1 MDYDENLA
9 MIRSLHL
16 QQRSSVS
23 SSKILPQTHPLP
35 LGSPMRILLLIST
48 VLIAGFHLMEGLAQ
62 QPLPPSSGVNPIK
75 KGVPGRSGSAVRPG
89 AANPKGTP
97 PAVAPA
103 NPAAKQTPP
112 TAPAATT
119 KAAGSAPAAAATN
132 PVTAPNPG
140 DAAAVA
146 KYRQQKSYA
155 YGVDMARAIQAD
167 DMDFDL
173 AALIQG
179 LSDGLGKKKLSITED
194 EYAQLMDAITK
205 EAEEKAIAK
214 FERLSEENKKQG
226 EAFLAENAKKEGIV
240 TIANGVQYRTL
251 KKGDGKSPKIDDN
264 VQVHLKGMLLNG
276 DQFFSSYS
284 LNQPSTFPV
293 GRVIRGL
300 KDALLQMKIGDK
312 WQIFIPA
319 EHAFGKEG
327 NTPAAP
333 GLPGVGPN
341 EVVIYEIELI
351 DIVPEAQE

>member
-1 MDYDENLA
+1 
-9 MIRSLHL
+9 
-16 QQRSSVS
+16 
-23 SSKILPQTHPLP
+23 
-35 LGSPMRILLLIST
+35 MRISLLLSA
-48 VLIAGFHLMEGLAQ
+48 VLIAGALVLQGLAQ
-62 QPLPPSSGVNPIK
+62 QPAPPTSGVNPIK
-75 KGVPGRSGSAVRPG
+75 KGVPGRSGSTPRPG
-89 AANPKGTP
+89 VTNLKGTL

-103 NPAAKQTPP
+103 NSKSDPQPVPAAPAPP
-112 TAPAATT
+112 ALVPTTT
-119 KAAGSAPAAAATN
+119 KAASNSSAPAPATTPTAANAAAT
-132 PVTAPNPG
+132 PDPA

-146 KYRQQKSYA
+146 KYRLKMSYA

-167 DMDFDL
+167 ELNFDL
-173 AALIQG
+173 PSLIQG
-179 LSDGLGKKKLSITED
+179 LSDGLGKKKLTINED
-194 EYAQLMDAITK
+194 EYAQLMGAITK

-214 FERLSEENKKQG
+214 FERLSEENKKEG
-226 EAFLAENAKKEGIV
+226 EKFLADNAKKEGIV

-251 KKGDGKSPKIDDN
+251 KKGDGKSPKINDN

-300 KDALLQMKIGDK
+300 KDALLQMKVGDK

>member
-1 MDYDENLA
+1 
-9 MIRSLHL
+9 
-16 QQRSSVS
+16 
-23 SSKILPQTHPLP
+23 
-35 LGSPMRILLLIST
+35 MRVLLLLSA
-48 VLIAGFHLMEGLAQ
+48 VLVAGIFSLQSLAQ
-62 QPLPPSSGVNPIK
+62 QPTPPAAGVNPAK
-75 KGVPGRSGSAVRPG
+75 KGVPGRTGTTPRAGGTV
-89 AANPKGTP
+89 APKGTL

-103 NPAAKQTPP
+103 KQ
-112 TAPAATT
+112 
-119 KAAGSAPAAAATN
+119 PAAAA
-132 PVTAPNPG
+132 PVATPTATADAAATPDPK

-146 KYRQQKSYA
+146 KFRLKKSYA
-155 YGVDMARAIQAD
+155 YGVDIARAIQAD
-167 DMDFDL
+167 EMDFDL
-173 AALIQG
+173 ASLIQG
-179 LSDGLGKKKLSITED
+179 LSDSLNKKKITINEE
-194 EYAQLMDAITK
+194 EYAQLMGAITK
-205 EAEEKAIAK
+205 EAEEKAAAK
-214 FERLSEENKKQG
+214 FERLSEENKKTG
-226 EAFLAENAKKEGIV
+226 ETFLAENAKKEGIV

-300 KDALLQMKIGDK
+300 KDAILQMKVGDK

>member
-1 MDYDENLA
+1 MRVMLLVSAVLVAGILA
-9 MIRSLHL
+9 
-16 QQRSSVS
+16 
-23 SSKILPQTHPLP
+23 
-35 LGSPMRILLLIST
+35 
-48 VLIAGFHLMEGLAQ
+48 FEGLAQ
-62 QPLPPSSGVNPIK
+62 QPSPPTSGVNPVK
-75 KGVPGRSGSAVRPG
+75 KGVPGRSGSATRPG
-89 AANPKGTP
+89 VANPKGNL
-97 PAVAPA
+97 PAIAPA
-103 NPAAKQTPP
+103 NPAAKQTPA
-112 TAPAATT
+112 APAMPVPANPA
-119 KAAGSAPAAAATN
+119 KAATPVPATN
-132 PVTAPNPG
+132 TVTTPDPG
-140 DAAAVA
+140 NAAAVA

-167 DMDFDL
+167 EIDFDL
-173 AALIQG
+173 ATLIQG
-179 LSDGLGKKKLSITED
+179 LSDGLGKKKLAITED
-194 EYAQLMDAITK
+194 EYAQLMGAITK

-214 FERLSEENKKQG
+214 FERQSEENKKQG
-226 EAFLAENAKKEGIV
+226 ETFLAENAKKEGIV

-300 KDALLQMKIGDK
+300 KDALLQMKVGDK

>member
-1 MDYDENLA
+1 M
-9 MIRSLHL
+9 
-16 QQRSSVS
+16 
-23 SSKILPQTHPLP
+23 
-35 LGSPMRILLLIST
+35 
-48 VLIAGFHLMEGLAQ
+48 
-62 QPLPPSSGVNPIK
+62 
-75 KGVPGRSGSAVRPG
+75 
-89 AANPKGTP
+89 

-103 NPAAKQTPP
+103 NPTAKQVPR
-112 TAPAATT
+112 ADRHAASPGDHDESGEQHASNNTHDEWC
-119 KAAGSAPAAAATN
+119 GSADPT
-132 PVTAPNPG
+132 

-146 KYRQQKSYA
+146 KFRLQKSYA

-167 DMDFDL
+167 EMDFDL
-173 AALIQG
+173 ASLIQG
-179 LSDGLGKKKLSITED
+179 LSDGLGKKKLTITED
-194 EYAQLMDAITK
+194 EYAQLMGAITK
-205 EAEEKAIAK
+205 EAEEKAFAK

-226 EAFLAENAKKEGIV
+226 ETFLAENAKKEGIV
-240 TIANGVQYRTL
+240 TIANGVQYRIL

-341 EVVIYEIELI
+341 EVVIYEIELL
-351 DIVPEAQE
+351 DIVPEGARVAGLVVRSQSRETLEVSKDLR

>member
-1 MDYDENLA
+1 MRVFRLLTCA
-9 MIRSLHL
+9 IIAAGSIVLH
-16 QQRSSVS
+16 SV
-23 SSKILPQTHPLP
+23 
-35 LGSPMRILLLIST
+35 
-48 VLIAGFHLMEGLAQ
+48 AQ
-62 QPLPPSSGVNPIK
+62 QPTPPVAGVNPAK
-75 KGVPGRSGSAVRPG
+75 KGVPGRSGSTTRPN
-89 AANPKGTP
+89 AATLPT
-97 PAVAPA
+97 VSPA
-103 NPAAKQTPP
+103 NPASQQSVP
-112 TAPAATT
+112 TAASTT
-119 KAAGSAPAAAATN
+119 KAATTTTVPATA
-132 PVTAPNPG
+132 TAPIATTTAPDPT

-146 KYRQQKSYA
+146 KYRLKKSYA

-167 DMDFDL
+167 EMDFDL
-173 AALIQG
+173 ASLIQG
-179 LSDGLGKKKLSITED
+179 LSDGLGKKKLTINEE
-194 EYAQLMDAITK
+194 EYSQLMSAITK
-205 EAEEKAIAK
+205 EAEEKAAAK
-214 FERLSEENKKQG
+214 YERLSEENKKQG
-226 EAFLAENAKKEGIV
+226 EKFLADNAKKEGIV

-251 KKGDGKSPKIDDN
+251 KKGDGKSPKINDN

-300 KDALLQMKIGDK
+300 KDALLQMKVGDK
-312 WQIFIPA
+312 WQIYIPA

>member
-1 MDYDENLA
+1 MLLMSVALVAGILA
-9 MIRSLHL
+9 F
-16 QQRSSVS
+16 
-23 SSKILPQTHPLP
+23 K
-35 LGSPMRILLLIST
+35 
-48 VLIAGFHLMEGLAQ
+48 GLAQ
-62 QPLPPSSGVNPIK
+62 QPLPPTSGVNPAK
-75 KGVPGRSGSAVRPG
+75 KGVPGRAGSTTPRPG
-89 AANPKGTP
+89 VTNPNGTL

-103 NPAAKQTPP
+103 NPAAKQTPV
-112 TAPAATT
+112 A
-119 KAAGSAPAAAATN
+119 SAPAVPVPATTTKSVGTSPVPATAAAT
-132 PVTAPNPG
+132 PDPM

-146 KYRQQKSYA
+146 KYRLQKSYA

-167 DMDFDL
+167 EMDFDL
-173 AALIQG
+173 ASLIQG
-179 LSDGLGKKKLSITED
+179 LSDGLNKKTLTINEE
-194 EYAQLMDAITK
+194 EYAQLMGAITK

-214 FERLSEENKKQG
+214 FERQSEENKKEG
-226 EAFLAENAKKEGIV
+226 EIFLADNAKKEGIV

-251 KKGDGKSPKIDDN
+251 KKGDGKSPKINDN

-333 GLPGVGPN
+333 GMPGVGPN
-341 EVVIYEIELI
+341 EVVIYEIELL